1 MTHTQEKNQP
11 IETDPKMTEVMELA
25 DKDFKIS
32 IINRIRIFK
41 DVKEN
46 MSLMRRDMKDIY
58 FKKNQRLGF

>member
-1 MTHTQEKNQP
+1 
-11 IETDPKMTEVMELA
+11 MELA
-25 DKDFKIS
+25 DKGFKIS
-32 IINRIRIFK
+32 IINHICIFK